1 MRPTNELLGIMML
14 LCAILLAQAGSAAAA
29 VEAGRD
35 SYAQDM
41 PNGVRFVVGND
52 QWQPGTRYKS
62 SADWLALN
70 CTPSGCSL
78 EPARLTV
85 KAESW
90 QGHYDDK
97 PTRGQKLNFRK
108 LKPGSGSVIAW
119 FQLDAKHPW
128 LKPGAVTTYA
138 SSAGRTKRPASEGT
152 LEVAIDLPDGKP
164 VTLVPLY
171 DRESQLFLLQLREPK
186 RRQMLGQVASCSR
199 AVANDY
205 FLWAGDLDGDG
216 RPDYLISFVDYD
228 GQVLLYLGGAAAQGE
243 YEIAGIAGV
252 YESPPG
258 DFECDGEGWLENR

>member
-1 MRPTNELLGIMML
+1 MRPANELLGIMML

-35 SYAQDM
+35 SYAQDL

-78 EPARLTV
+78 GPARLTV

-97 PTRGQKLNFRK
+97 PTRGQKLNLRK
-108 LKPGSGSVIAW
+108 LKPGPGSVIAW
-119 FQLDAKHPW
+119 FQLDARHPW

-138 SSAGRTKRPASEGT
+138 SSVGRSKRPPSEGT
-152 LEVAIDLPDGKP
+152 LEVAIDLPDGKSA
-164 VTLVPLY
+164 TLVPLF
-171 DRESQLFLLQLREPK
+171 DRENQVFQLQLREPD
-186 RRQMLGQVASCSR
+186 RRQILGQLAHCSR
-199 AVANDY
+199 EVANDF

-216 RPDYLISFVDYD
+216 RADYLISFVDDD
-228 GQVLLYLGGAAAQGE
+228 GQVLLYLGGAADQGE
-243 YEIAGIAGV
+243 YGIAGIAGA
-252 YESPPG
+252 YDSPPYG
-258 DFECDGEGWLENR
+258 GECDGEGWLGR

>member
-1 MRPTNELLGIMML
+1 MRPARKLLSVTVL
-14 LCAILLAQAGSAAAA
+14 FCAVLLARAGSAA
-29 VEAGRD
+29 VEAGRS

-52 QWQPGTRYKS
+52 QWQPGRNYKS

-97 PTRGQKLNFRK
+97 PTRGQKLNFRR

-128 LKPGAVTTYA
+128 LKPGAVTTHA
-138 SSAGRTKRPASEGT
+138 SSAGRTKRPPSEGT

-171 DRESQLFLLQLREPK
+171 DRENEVFLLQLREPK
-186 RRQMLGQVASCSR
+186 RRQMLGQLAHCSREVAS
-199 AVANDY
+199 DF
-205 FLWAGDLDGDG
+205 FLWAGDLDDDG
-216 RPDYLISFVDYD
+216 RPDYLISFVDDD
-228 GQVLLYLGGAAAQGE
+228 GQVVLYLGGAADQGE

-252 YESPPG
+252 YDSQPG